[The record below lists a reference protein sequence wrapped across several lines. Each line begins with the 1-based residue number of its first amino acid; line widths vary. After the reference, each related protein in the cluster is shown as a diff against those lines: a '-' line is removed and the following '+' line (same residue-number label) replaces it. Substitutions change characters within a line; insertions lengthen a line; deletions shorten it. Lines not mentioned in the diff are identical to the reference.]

1 MRDFFGLDGPVNKY
15 GSFLADVLILS
26 LLWLIFSIPLITIG
40 ASTSALFYVSTRRIA
55 DREGYI
61 ASDFW
66 AGFKSSFARGTKIW
80 IMMALAILL
89 MWFNIQVTMVS
100 DVVGNMSPIVM
111 VVNAVLLL
119 QLIGFMGTY
128 MFALVARFDMGVI
141 QIIKSA
147 FFLSNRHFLTT
158 LSCICVF
165 LTLFF
170 LAYNFPPI
178 LIVLPGGYAIGSSY
192 FIMKI
197 LKKYRPEMDKDPVLE
212 IQEREAQL
220 AEERR
225 RAAFA
230 GADEMDEDADIVT
243 DAE

>member
-1 MRDFFGLDGPVNKY
+1 MRDFFGLDGPLNKY

-26 LLWLIFSIPLITIG
+26 LLWILFSIPIITIG

-66 AGFKSSFARGTKIW
+66 AGFKSSFVRGTKIW
-80 IMMALAILL
+80 LMMAFAILL
-89 MWFNIQVTMVS
+89 MWFNIGNS
-100 DVVGNMSPIVM
+100 GVVGNMAPVIM
-111 VVNAVLLL
+111 IVNAVLLL
-119 QLIGFMGTY
+119 QVVGFMGTY
-128 MFALVARFDMGVI
+128 MFTLVARFDMGVFK
-141 QIIKSA
+141 IIKSS
-147 FFLSNRHFLTT
+147 FFLANRHFLTT

-170 LAYNFPPI
+170 LAYRFPPV
-178 LIVLPGGYAIGSSY
+178 LIVLPGGYAVGSSY

-197 LKKYRPEMDKDPVLE
+197 LKKYRPDMDKDPVLE

-230 GADEMDEDADIVT
+230 GDEIAEVEEEVDMDAD
-243 DAE
+243 AE